1 MTTALIYV
9 FFCPNFQTCEDAFV
23 ACVESE
29 DTSTA
34 MKRTQAFDNCIDVDV
49 FNGLN
54 GCTETCAPTFGML
67 ASSETPTTA
76 EFNSFGSGPDSAEA
90 APNTSRCEI

>member
-1 MTTALIYV
+1 MY

-29 DTSTA
+29 DTSSA
-34 MKRTQAFDNCIDVDV
+34 LKRTQAFENCIDVDV
-49 FNGLN
+49 FSGLN

-67 ASSETPTTA
+67 SSSENPSTA
-76 EFNSFGSGPDSAEA
+76 EFNDFGAGDDKASA
-90 APNTSRCEI
+90 APSTSLCTM